1 MLVEV
6 ELRAFDDSPKAV
18 EKGLGYLDA
27 GLRYVH
33 IDKPELSD
41 EKLEMYPDA
50 IWHYLNKVWE
60 MGQNDF
66 QPKEQRSLMVGD
78 IVRIFGR
85 KFKIGDFG
93 FDEVQ

>member
-6 ELRAFDDSPKAV
+6 ELRAFDDNPKAV
-18 EKGLGYLDA
+18 ARGLGYLDA

-33 IDKPELSD
+33 IDKHELSE

-50 IWHYLNKVWE
+50 IYHYLNEVWK

-78 IVRIFGR
+78 VIRLFGR
-85 KFKIGDFG
+85 RFKIADIG
-93 FDEVQ
+93 FSEVQ